1 MKKVLIEIYVNQINM
16 ICNEEATQ
24 YLYFFKQLLIKT
36 NVQNNNMAFVI
47 VLEMILHCYIS

>member
-24 YLYFFKQLLIKT
+24 YLYIFTQLLIKT
-36 NVQNNNMAFVI
+36 NVHNNMAFVI